1 MTMNIKILT
10 FSQAPNYGALLQC
23 YALSKILKNMNHNV
37 ELVNI
42 PFDYMNSF
50 NYKIRKVLLFG
61 FVNKF
66 HEQYLPN
73 SVTLNNLDF
82 DATYIVGSDQ
92 VWNITITNESYL
104 RYFFDFLPNDTK
116 RISYAASFGTDQ
128 WSFKDKSQKIKEL
141 LNKFS
146 SISVRESEGVKICNE
161 NFDVNADLVLDP
173 TLLLEDYTELTGS
186 INIKNNLIG
195 YKLNPDKKWREL
207 LKLIADKKAL
217 NIVDLFPNKVPFL
230 SDLGGFN
237 RKFLDVPIWLKNIAE
252 SSFVVTDSFHGT
264 IFSILFKKN
273 FIVVPSVKERMGRV
287 KSLLKIL
294 DIESRYYDSMD
305 DVYLNDSWLSEIDYD
320 KVFVKLDY
328 YRKQSLSYLK
338 SNI

>member
-1 MTMNIKILT
+1 MNIKILT

-23 YALSKILKNMNHNV
+23 YALSKVLIKMNYNV

-50 NYKIRKVLLFG
+50 NYKIRNELLYG
-61 FVNKF
+61 FVKRF

-73 SVTLNNLDF
+73 SVSLNNLDF
-82 DATYIVGSDQ
+82 DATFIVGSDQ
-92 VWNITITNESYL
+92 VWNIAITKESYL
-104 RYFFDFLPNDTK
+104 RYFFDFLPNQTK
-116 RISYAASFGTDQ
+116 RISYAASFGFDE
-128 WSFKDKSQKIKEL
+128 WVFNDKNQEIRKL

-161 NFDVNADLVLDP
+161 YFEVDSSLVLDP
-173 TLLLEDYTELTGS
+173 TLLIEDYSELIGN
-186 INIKNNLIG
+186 INIKKNLVG
-195 YKLNPDKKWREL
+195 YKLNSDKKWRDL
-207 LKLIADKKAL
+207 LKFIADKKEL
-217 NIVDLFPNKVPFL
+217 TIVDLFPTKISFFGN
-230 SDLGGFN
+230 LGGFN
-237 RKFLDVPIWLKNIAE
+237 RKFLDVPLWLKNIAE

-273 FIVVPSVKERMGRV
+273 FIVVPSVKSRMGRV

-294 DIESRYYDSMD
+294 NIESRYYNSMD
-305 DVYLNDSWLSEIDYD
+305 DVYLDDSWLTEINYNN
-320 KVFVKLDY
+320 VFIKLDH
-328 YRKQSLSYLK
+328 YRKLSLSFLK